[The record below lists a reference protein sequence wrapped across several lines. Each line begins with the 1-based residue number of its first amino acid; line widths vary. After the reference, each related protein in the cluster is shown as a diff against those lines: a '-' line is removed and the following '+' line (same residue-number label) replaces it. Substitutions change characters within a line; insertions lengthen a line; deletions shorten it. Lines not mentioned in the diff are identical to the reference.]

1 MLAAVGHLVSF
12 LYLFLHLTDAY
23 VTDLSTKIYLNND
36 GAVFVVVASE
46 KLNQQEAVA
55 LCIAQGLQLRSPT
68 YEKIREIRKRACN
81 EKRNQLASNT
91 TLPSATGREK
101 QFIRLVGAIENQA
114 IRRRHRCITR
124 RFFVCALPKKN
135 SLNKT
140 KIKQEVKEKRSAYRL
155 IESEGV
161 ESTNW
166 TSLESGRITS
176 SQGTAVHP
184 TARSKGKNDTDEDLS
199 ILEATMLCLIPWNII
214 CLSFSMWVI
223 SHLKWSTVTRH
234 VLHMNQF
241 AMLLIGQIL
250 LAFFMYKFCHTI
262 LKVHIHFVFVSALLL
277 TTVEAIHFI
286 QATIPKSMYYL
297 GIAYFISL
305 VYVTLGVEVYSERRD
320 DPHEK
325 QLCSTLVDRGSTIY
339 MLAPAVT
346 SLLTTTVISVLLLY
360 HHHHRTDN
368 SQLTANA
375 GLNISQMTIM
385 SFLLSLQ
392 WIFGSFVRSE
402 WDNDTDVFG
411 VLFFITGI
419 LVLPT
424 AVTLSHVVCN
434 RECRSVLARRLGQ
447 GGKTSRRIANM
458 IRPSP
463 QNVTS
468 SGGGCCERHVET
480 HNSQPFARH
489 ERLHV
494 NDRLRTILERGI
506 RPSIHLIFPLE
517 LARVQNC

>member
-339 MLAPAVT
+339 MLAPAV
-346 SLLTTTVISVLLLY
+346 
-360 HHHHRTDN
+360 
-368 SQLTANA
+368 
-375 GLNISQMTIM
+375 
-385 SFLLSLQ
+385 
-392 WIFGSFVRSE
+392 
-402 WDNDTDVFG
+402 
-411 VLFFITGI
+411 
-419 LVLPT
+419 PT